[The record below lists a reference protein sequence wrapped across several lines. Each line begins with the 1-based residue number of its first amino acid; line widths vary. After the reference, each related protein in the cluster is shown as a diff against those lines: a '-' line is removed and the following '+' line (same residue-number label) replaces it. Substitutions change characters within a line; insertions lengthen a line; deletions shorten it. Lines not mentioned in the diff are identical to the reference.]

1 MTYGV
6 IEAFNEQRGDGFFR
20 TDAGELMYFHC
31 VCVADGSRTIPIDV
45 RAQGLR
51 AVGHLGRDELVEV
64 QPLSQESAERG

>member
-31 VCVADGSRTIPIDV
+31 DGSRTIPIDV